1 MHVNAPISFET
12 PLDGHQLPRHGS
24 LTILLVLRFNNNK
37 LNMSKVLA
45 GLLVFGIVAVAA
57 ADLSNGK
64 VQVAAT
70 SDGNGLEMIVGGATL
85 TVSVF
90 FFLSSPPFH
99 LFPSSF
105 FFYLTHSLL

>member
-1 MHVNAPISFET
+1 
-12 PLDGHQLPRHGS
+12 
-24 LTILLVLRFNNNK
+24 
-37 LNMSKVLA
+37 MSKVLA

-90 FFLSSPPFH
+90 FFLSSPSPFS
-99 LFPSSF
+99 SSF
-105 FFYLTHSLL
+105 FST